1 MGGLSE
7 APQKVALGPVF
18 CAKGWGPSGAPNPP
32 KTGPKQ
38 ACDQRSQG
46 CAILHPAQRVGRDV
60 SSLCQGEIGG
70 PRRTTGAN
78 AVPSPLPRGG
88 QLAGWRQGPLGF
100 LAQLVRASSL
110 HLECQR
116 FKSVRTQACS
126 NSRRGGAPR
135 TPPQSGRGC
144 RANPLRGVAFCLI
157 AFACDAEKTILIGGL
172 GPQSFGRNN
181 LATFGR
187 KLALGPG
194 RAPWGPSGA
203 PKRLLG
209 GFA

>member
-1 MGGLSE
+1 MG
-7 APQKVALGPVF
+7 
-18 CAKGWGPSGAPNPP
+18 C
-32 KTGPKQ
+32 
-38 ACDQRSQG
+38 
-46 CAILHPAQRVGRDV
+46 DV
-60 SSLCQGEIGG
+60 SPSGEIGG

-135 TPPQSGRGC
+135 TPPHSGRGC

-194 RAPWGPSGA
+194 RAPAFGTRNGARNMQPFAFRGPLPLSGHRVLRSCCLQHA
-203 PKRLLG
+203 CLQR
-209 GFA
+209 